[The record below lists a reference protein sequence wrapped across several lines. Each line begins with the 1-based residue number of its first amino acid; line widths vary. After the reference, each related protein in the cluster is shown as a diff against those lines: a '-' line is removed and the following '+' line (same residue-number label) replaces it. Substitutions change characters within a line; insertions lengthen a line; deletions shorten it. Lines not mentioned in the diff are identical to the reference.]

1 MPPSRV
7 VDEGLRAVDPP
18 TEEGSRAHP
27 RMCKL
32 HAVLRANNHAERRI
46 GAFDFNAVRAGRELK
61 RVVCRLFFVLIFFR
75 IVSKLESAD
84 TSRFHDVFSNIV
96 LVGHG
101 RNFLDHTPQEQI
113 PDIRVVFLAAWAFHQ
128 RSVVDAPLEELLLVE
143 FGQAEGGIV
152 DQVMPRLPCCMLHA
166 VFDSDHLQISVLLH
180 IVSVLKFTF
189 EDATLTE

>member
-1 MPPSRV
+1 VPPSRV

-27 RMCKL
+27 RMSKL

-46 GAFDFNAVRAGRELK
+46 GAFDFNAVWAGRELK

-101 RNFLDHTPQEQI
+101 CDFFDDTSQEQV
-113 PDIRVVFLAAWAFHQ
+113 PDIRVVFLSTW
-128 RSVVDAPLEELLLVE
+128 SL
-143 FGQAEGGIV
+143 
-152 DQVMPRLPCCMLHA
+152 
-166 VFDSDHLQISVLLH
+166 S
-180 IVSVLKFTF
+180 
-189 EDATLTE
+189 